1 MGLFDSI
8 KRQAESLLRNE
19 VAPAAKTALNNAGQK
34 AANAPSSAKTTVVT
48 LSSLPQNADE
58 MRAMPEFTL
67 SDPFTVLAFSVAA
80 MNRYPT
86 DREACRE
93 MLNVLKGPEPLTQRE
108 LQFINDRFMDGRDYV
123 ARSYFGGTS
132 PENDYTPSQ
141 PYTVKITE
149 QFNSR
154 ENEGYIKLF
163 LTSSGADSIR
173 PITLRNKASTGE
185 WFLWEFD
192 GMLSSIRI
200 PKSADKWA

>member
-1 MGLFDSI
+1 
-8 KRQAESLLRNE
+8 
-19 VAPAAKTALNNAGQK
+19 
-34 AANAPSSAKTTVVT
+34 
-48 LSSLPQNADE
+48 DE
-58 MRAMPEFTL
+58 MRAMTEFNLT
-67 SDPFTVLAFSVAA
+67 DPFTVLAFSVAA

-86 DREACRE
+86 DREACKE
-93 MLNVLKGPEPLTQRE
+93 MLNALKGPEPLTQRE

-163 LTSSGADSIR
+163 LKSAGADTPR
-173 PITLRNKASTGE
+173 QLTLRCKPSTGE
-185 WFLWEFD
+185 WFLWEF
-192 GMLSSIRI
+192 GGILSGIRM